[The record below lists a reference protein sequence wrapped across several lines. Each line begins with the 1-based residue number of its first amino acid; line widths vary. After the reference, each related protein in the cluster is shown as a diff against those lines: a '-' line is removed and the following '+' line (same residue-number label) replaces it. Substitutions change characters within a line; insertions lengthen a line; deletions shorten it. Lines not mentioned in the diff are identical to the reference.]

1 MGIDDAEGHV
11 QSLTPGVRVARL
23 QNGLV
28 PKKTAFVFAGGGS
41 LGAVQVGMLREL
53 MRHGVSADFVVGSS
67 VGAINAS
74 YFASAPNA
82 AGIEKLKKIWCALRR
97 DDVFPVTL
105 RSVIGLLGRPD
116 NLIDPSNLRR
126 LLERHLP
133 FPNLEDAMIRVHVI
147 ATNLGGTAVC
157 LSSGSAIDAI
167 MASAA
172 IPGAFPPV
180 RIGEDYLMDGAVGSN
195 TPILAAAKLGAT
207 RIIAFPAGFA
217 CAIHAPPRGAIAR
230 TLHAITLLIAHQ
242 MVHEL
247 KELAGTVDVFTVPNL
262 CPLDISPYD
271 FSRADELIERAA
283 DNTRRWIKEGG
294 LTRSQIPDALLP
306 HMH

>member
-1 MGIDDAEGHV
+1 MTHD
-11 QSLTPGVRVARL
+11 TP
-23 QNGLV
+23 
-28 PKKTAFVFAGGGS
+28 KTAFVFAGGDS

-53 MRHGVSADFVVGSS
+53 TRSGVSADFVVGSS

-74 YFASAPNA
+74 YFASAPNL
-82 AGIEKLKKIWCALRR
+82 AGIDKLEKIWRALRR
-97 DDVFPVTL
+97 HDVFPFTL
-105 RSVIGLLGRPD
+105 RSALGLLGRPD

-133 FPNLEDAMIRVHVI
+133 FPNLEDAAIPVHVI
-147 ATNLGGTAVC
+147 ATNLGGVAVC
-157 LSSGSAIDAI
+157 LSSGPAVNAI

-180 RIGEDYLMDGAVGSN
+180 RIGDDHLMDGAVGSN

-207 RIIAFPAGFA
+207 RIIALPAGFT
-217 CAIHAPPRGAIAR
+217 CAIQEPPSGVIAR
-230 TLHAITLLIAHQ
+230 ALHAITLLIANQ
-242 MVHEL
+242 MVRDL

-262 CPLDISPYD
+262 CPLNISPYD
-271 FSRADELIERAA
+271 FTYADELIERAA

-294 LTRSQIPDALLP
+294 LTHARIPAALLP
-306 HMH
+306 HTH